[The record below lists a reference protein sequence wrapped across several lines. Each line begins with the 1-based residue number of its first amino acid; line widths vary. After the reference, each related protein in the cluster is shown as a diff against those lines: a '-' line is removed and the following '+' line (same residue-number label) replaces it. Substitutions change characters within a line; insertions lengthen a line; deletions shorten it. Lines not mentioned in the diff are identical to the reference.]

1 MCNLLVKCLYKPLCY
16 LDQPTNSKFTRL
28 QAPIGIV
35 NPLGAL
41 VKFILNLL
49 IFLPKISHNCFCFWM
64 QLELS
69 LFHWFLGLLFLII
82 FLAMP
87 LSIVAL
93 RNRKAFRCFQTRY
106 RRSAS
111 LD

>member
-1 MCNLLVKCLYKPLCY
+1 MLYKPLCY

-28 QAPIGIV
+28 QVPIGIV
-35 NPLGAL
+35 KEKIDHIDTTPRAST
-41 VKFILNLL
+41 
-49 IFLPKISHNCFCFWM
+49 KISHNCFCFWM